1 MKIVVEI
8 AKRLA
13 MPVTMK
19 NELINETENQTITS
33 GNRAVA

>member
-13 MPVTMK
+13 MLVTMK